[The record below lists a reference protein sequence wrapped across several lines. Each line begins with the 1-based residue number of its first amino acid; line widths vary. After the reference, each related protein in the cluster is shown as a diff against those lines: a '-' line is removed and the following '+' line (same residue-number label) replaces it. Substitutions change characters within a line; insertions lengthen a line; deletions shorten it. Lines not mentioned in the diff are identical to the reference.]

1 MHTAD
6 TLLSGCCRWMTLR
19 SQRTAPAQQ
28 ALPRRLCH
36 VSAHLPRLW
45 ARQASVRSLA
55 ALTQAPTQHTPG
67 SGWTPSRS
75 RLLRRSLL
83 CRPSLTTAL
92 SAPRSQSRL
101 HMLCL
106 MRTPWHL
113 KKILQGTLSESL
125 WTQMWMGLK
134 RQPST
139 DPQCQTRRLLRPDA

>member
-6 TLLSGCCRWMTLR
+6 TLLSVCCRWMTLR

-36 VSAHLPRLW
+36 ISTHLPRLW
-45 ARQASVRSLA
+45 ARQASMRSLA

-83 CRPSLTTAL
+83 WRPSLTTAL
-92 SAPRSQSRL
+92 SAPRSQTRPHL
-101 HMLCL
+101 LCL
-106 MRTPWHL
+106 VRTLWHL
-113 KKILQGTLSESL
+113 KRILQGTPSQSL
-125 WTQMWMGLK
+125 WTQMWMDLK

-139 DPQCQTRRLLRPDA
+139 DPQYQTRVLLRPDA